1 LAQRHDADASGATE
15 PDVQVAIE
23 KLFIAVE
30 EGVVKGNAYLISV
43 Q

>member
-1 LAQRHDADASGATE
+1 LAQSHDAHAGGATE

-30 EGVVKGNAYLISV
+30 EGVVKGNADFVSV